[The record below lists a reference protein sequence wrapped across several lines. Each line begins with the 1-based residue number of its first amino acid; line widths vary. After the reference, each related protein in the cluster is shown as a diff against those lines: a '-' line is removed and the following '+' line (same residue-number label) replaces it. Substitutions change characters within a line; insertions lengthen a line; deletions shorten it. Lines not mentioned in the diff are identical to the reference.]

1 MNSKTPPLRSL
12 NFRCV
17 CEHGDILEV
26 DDDPAQCDAEP
37 TPVLC
42 AANKACKF
50 HIVFTF
56 VDCVTHVR
64 EDLTNFK
71 I

>member
-1 MNSKTPPLRSL
+1 M
-12 NFRCV
+12 
-17 CEHGDILEV
+17 EV

-50 HIVFTF
+50 HIVSTF
-56 VDCVTHVR
+56 LGNLVLLKNAL
-64 EDLTNFK
+64 LTLEK
-71 I
+71 T